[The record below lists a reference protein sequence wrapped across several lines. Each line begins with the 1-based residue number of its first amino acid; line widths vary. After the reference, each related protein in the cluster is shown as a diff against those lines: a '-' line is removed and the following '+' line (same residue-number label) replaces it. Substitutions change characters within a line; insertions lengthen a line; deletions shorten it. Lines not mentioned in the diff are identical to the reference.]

1 MLYTIFVGFD
11 LPVEFL
17 HTTAAQLPY
26 QFETFLA
33 LGLILFIINVR
44 RSIRRWMGMSLVSKI
59 AKFQFNSEV
68 SEERKRRI
76 ITYNLLEALVM
87 AAVAYGLYTLTNKA
101 WMPAIGLLFCTLDNI
116 IFTVVGIRGKK
127 YRVGVTSKA
136 VMLADR
142 DVQVI
147 YYTGLR
153 KVSIHQQSIYFDYIK
168 NLQLDIPTD
177 CVPVEK
183 ANDFFATIENNVD
196 KDRVFFSKTK

>member
-26 QFETFLA
+26 QFETFLGI
-33 LGLILFIINVR
+33 GLILFIINFR
-44 RSIRRWMGMSLVSKI
+44 RSIRRWMGMSLVSKT

-68 SEERKRRI
+68 SSERKKRI
-76 ITYNLLEALVM
+76 ITYNLLEALIM
-87 AAVAYGLYTLTNKA
+87 ASVAYGLYSLTVKA
-101 WMPAIGLLFCTLDNI
+101 WMPAAGLLFCTIDNL
-116 IFTVVGIRGKK
+116 IFTFVGIRGKK
-127 YRVGVTSKA
+127 FRIGVTSKV

-147 YYTGLR
+147 YFTGLR

-168 NLQLDIPTD
+168 ELQLDIPTD
-177 CVPVEK
+177 AVPSEQ
-183 ANDFFATIENNVD
+183 AGQFFDTIEANVD
-196 KDRVFFSKTK
+196 KDRVFFSRTK